1 MEEKKNEEK
10 IIHVNHKKNTHSSFV
25 SFISCGSI
33 IYANDNGSHN
43 GKWYLWYDDICVK
56 CKTFDERADFFIRL
70 IRKNAPHIF
79 KSVVP
84 HLFESSRWFL
94 ICLSQVGV
102 SSFFDFF
109 FHYQKVVNSCA
120 MITSNNSNDFDI
132 NEVPFLNPK

>member
-1 MEEKKNEEK
+1 MKEFLILKTGWKEKKWGK
-10 IIHVNHKKNTHSSFV
+10 KLYTSTKKNTHSSFV
-25 SFISCGSI
+25 SSISCGSI

-43 GKWYLWYDDICVK
+43 GEWYLWYDDICVK

-79 KSVVP
+79 KSVVS

-94 ICLSQVGV
+94 I
-102 SSFFDFF
+102 FRFF
-109 FHYQKVVNSCA
+109 FHYQKVVNLCA

-132 NEVPFLNPK
+132 NEVPFINLK